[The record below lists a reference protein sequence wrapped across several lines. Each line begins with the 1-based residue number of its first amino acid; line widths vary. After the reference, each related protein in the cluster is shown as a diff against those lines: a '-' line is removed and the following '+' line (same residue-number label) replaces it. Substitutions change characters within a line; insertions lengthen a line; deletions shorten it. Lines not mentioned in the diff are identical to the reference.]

1 MNVADA
7 LTIYSVGHSN
17 LTIEGFLTLLTD
29 HGIETIVDVRS
40 MPYSQYS
47 PQFNREELQRALDRQ
62 GISYAYAGDFL
73 GGRPTEPSCYKNGVV
88 PEGKAD
94 YLSLVD
100 YPAVARQPT
109 YQRGLN
115 RLLEIAAESRTAVMC
130 SEEDP
135 NRCHRQHL
143 IAQTLLEKDCSVLHI
158 RSRPPG
164 GIEEATKIASQL
176 GLL

>member
-1 MNVADA
+1 VADA
-7 LTIYSVGHSN
+7 PTIYSVGHSN
-17 LTIEGFLTLLTD
+17 LTIEAFLTLLTT

-47 PQFNREELQRALDRQ
+47 PQFNREDLQAALDRQ
-62 GISYAYAGDFL
+62 GINYAYAGDFL
-73 GGRPTEPSCYKNGVV
+73 GGRPTDPSCYKIGVV
-88 PEGKAD
+88 PDGKAD

-100 YPAVARQPT
+100 YPAVARLPT
-109 YQRGLN
+109 YRRGLK
-115 RLLEIAAESRTAVMC
+115 RLLDLADESRTAIMC

-143 IAQTLLEKDCSVLHI
+143 IAQSLLEKGYRMLHI

-164 GIEEATKIASQL
+164 GTEEATKIASQL
-176 GLL
+176 SLL